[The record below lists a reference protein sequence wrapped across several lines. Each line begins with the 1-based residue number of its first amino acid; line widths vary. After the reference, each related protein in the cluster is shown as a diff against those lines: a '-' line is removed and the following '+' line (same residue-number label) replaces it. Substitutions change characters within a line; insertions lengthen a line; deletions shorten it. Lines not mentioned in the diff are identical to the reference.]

1 MPKVVGAGALCAAVL
16 TIFDFTG
23 GSLKGYSYDP
33 DMDDFDR
40 KEKMINNRRRP
51 LEETIAEIGEGRGKS
66 SLRRGLHIGLFQ
78 LTLSGIKPPGYEER
92 RRQRLKERYGIDVKT
107 VSADVE

>member
-1 MPKVVGAGALCAAVL
+1 MPFKARSMPKVIGAGAACATVL
-16 TIFDFTG
+16 TVFDFTG

-51 LEETIAEIGEGRGKS
+51 LEETLAEIGEGRGRIS
-66 SLRRGLHIGLFQ
+66 QESHC
-78 LTLSGIKPPGYEER
+78 Y
-92 RRQRLKERYGIDVKT
+92 
-107 VSADVE
+107 